1 MFVPLVPYH
10 AGGGAASFAPTD
22 VHATEY
28 EWALAQYF
36 GFGVLPCW
44 RGPRLYD
51 SPATQR
57 LVAKWVSFYKTHRAH
72 VEHTAHLAGGHPWL
86 TWPIG
91 QERPTPGAAVG
102 LTLPLQ
108 VPPGGR
114 SEHRPGFST

>member
-72 VEHTAHLAGGHPWL
+72 VESKARP
-86 TWPIG
+86 TWP
-91 QERPTPGAAVG
+91 AAIRGSRGRLAKNGRRLG
-102 LTLPLQ
+102 LPWA
-108 VPPGGR
+108 
-114 SEHRPGFST
+114 